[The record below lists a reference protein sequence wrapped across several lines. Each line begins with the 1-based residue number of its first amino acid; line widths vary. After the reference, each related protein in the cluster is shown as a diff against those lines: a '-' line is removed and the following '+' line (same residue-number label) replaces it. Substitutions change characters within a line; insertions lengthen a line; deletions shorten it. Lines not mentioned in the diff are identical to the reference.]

1 VQVLLPAEGSTS
13 GLHLGVTSVM
23 GLAALGSFQIAF
35 ARQTAAEESR
45 SALVIAAVCL
55 AMTLLDALMLT
66 AGRQCIALWHMRYNL
81 YVSVFPAVAVG
92 ILAGLSLT
100 TLPRK
105 VAPLL
110 VALLLVGA
118 ALVAQRNVNVVLA
131 STWMVD
137 RAPGFVKSMQS
148 PE

>member
-1 VQVLLPAEGSTS
+1 
-13 GLHLGVTSVM
+13 
-23 GLAALGSFQIAF
+23 
-35 ARQTAAEESR
+35 
-45 SALVIAAVCL
+45 
-55 AMTLLDALMLT
+55 
-66 AGRQCIALWHMRYNL
+66 MRYNL

-92 ILAGLSLT
+92 VLAGLSLT

-110 VALLLVGA
+110 AALLLVGA